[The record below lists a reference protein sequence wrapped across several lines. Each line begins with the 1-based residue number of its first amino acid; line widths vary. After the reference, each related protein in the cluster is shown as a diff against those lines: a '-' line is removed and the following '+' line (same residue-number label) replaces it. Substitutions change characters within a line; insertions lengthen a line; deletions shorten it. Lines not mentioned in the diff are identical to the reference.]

1 MAVPSQ
7 VGDQVGDDPS
17 PKPDLSLVVPV
28 YNESATLTDFLTVV
42 SQIVKPLV
50 ERFEIVVID
59 DGSVDATWS
68 ILRGARSDMPQLRCY
83 RLSRNFGK
91 DAAMS
96 AGIELARGRL
106 CLVMDGDFEHPP
118 QLIKD
123 MLKAYQTSGANVVNA
138 VKTRARTE
146 KYSDRFLAHQFYRL
160 FRWLSG
166 YDLAGHTDFKLFD
179 QSARQAWLRFQ
190 ERGVFFRGLMAWVGY
205 KQTDVPFT
213 VPDLP
218 SRSTRWSRP
227 KLIALALKSLTSF
240 SALPLQ
246 IVTALGLL
254 NLLFAVPLGLQT
266 LYQWWSGK
274 AVEGFTTIIC
284 LQLFQSSITMLALG
298 MLGLYL
304 ARVSEEVKRRP
315 RFLISEEMP

>member
-1 MAVPSQ
+1 MTNNDTA
-7 VGDQVGDDPS
+7 
-17 PKPDLSLVVPV
+17 PKPDLSLIIPV
-28 YNESATLTDFLTVV
+28 YNESATITRFLTSVKQV
-42 SQIVKPLV
+42 IKPLV
-50 ERFEIVVID
+50 DLFEIVVID

-68 ILRGARSDMPQLRCY
+68 ILTAARIDIQELRCY

-96 AGIELARGRL
+96 AGIELARGHL

-118 QLIKD
+118 ELIKD

-179 QSARQAWLRFQ
+179 QPARDAWLRLQ

-205 KQTDVPFT
+205 KQTHVPFT
-213 VPDLP
+213 VPDIP

-227 KLIALALKSLTSF
+227 QLIALALRSLTSF
-240 SALPLQ
+240 STLPLQ

-266 LYQWWSGK
+266 LYQWWSGR

-284 LQLFQSSITMLALG
+284 LQLLQSSITMLALG

-304 ARVSEEVKRRP
+304 AKVSEEVKRRP